1 MYIVIGYIMAMDS
14 VIIRIIDLPYGVGG
28 LTVKD
33 SEGDYNVYLNARYS
47 LNRRVAFFRHE
58 LEHIKNGDFYTEEDV
73 RDKED
78 RIPF

>member
-1 MYIVIGYIMAMDS
+1 MYIVIGYIMAMDN

-47 LNRRVAFFRHE
+47 FDRRVTFFRHE